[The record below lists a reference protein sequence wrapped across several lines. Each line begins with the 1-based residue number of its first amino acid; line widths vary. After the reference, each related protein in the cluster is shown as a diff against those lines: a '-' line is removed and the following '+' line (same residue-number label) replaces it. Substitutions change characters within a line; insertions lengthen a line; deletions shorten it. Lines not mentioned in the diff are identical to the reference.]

1 MIRIA
6 NKFDV
11 AQILDMLRNYRD
23 SGKIYGVKDI
33 TDEATPIRI
42 LTHILAGG
50 GLAYVDQKDN
60 ELIGMLLAVKT
71 PYLWDHTKFVMNEI
85 VYWVEPEHRGS
96 TTGYRLLSKYIE
108 HCDNLVED
116 NVIVNYTMSQMEGQ
130 QLNYSRFGLRPIEH
144 TWSN

>member
-11 AQILDMLRNYRD
+11 PQILDMLRNYRD

-71 PYLWDHTKFVMNEI
+71 PYLWDHSKFVMNEI

-116 NVIVNYTMSQMEGQ
+116 NIIVNYTMSQMEGQ

>member
-11 AQILDMLRNYRD
+11 PQILDMLRNYRD

-71 PYLWDHTKFVMNEI
+71 PYLWDHSKFVMNEI

>member
-11 AQILDMLRNYRD
+11 PQILNMLRNYRD
-23 SGKIYGVKDI
+23 SGKISGVKDI
-33 TDEATPIRI
+33 TDETTPIRI

-50 GLAYVDQKDN
+50 GIAYVDQKDN
-60 ELIGMLLAVKT
+60 ELMGMLLAVKT
-71 PYLWDHTKFVMNEI
+71 PYLWDHSKYVMNEI

-108 HCDNLVED
+108 HCDTLVED

>member
-11 AQILDMLRNYRD
+11 PQILDMLRNYRD

-50 GLAYVDQKDN
+50 GIAYVDQKDN

-85 VYWVEPEHRGS
+85 VYWVEPDHRGS
-96 TTGYRLLSKYIE
+96 TTGYKLLSKYIE

>member
-11 AQILDMLRNYRD
+11 PQILDMLRNYRD
-23 SGKIYGVKDI
+23 SGKIYGVQDI

-50 GLAYVDQKDN
+50 GIAYVGQKDN

-96 TTGYRLLSKYIE
+96 TTGYKLLSKYIE

>member
-11 AQILDMLRNYRD
+11 PQILDMLRNYRD

-71 PYLWDHTKFVMNEI
+71 PYLWDHSKFVMNEI
-85 VYWVEPEHRGS
+85 VYWVEPDHRGS

>member
-11 AQILDMLRNYRD
+11 PQILDMLRNYRD

-50 GLAYVDQKDN
+50 GIAYVDQKDN

-96 TTGYRLLSKYIE
+96 TTGYKLLSKYIE

>member
-11 AQILDMLRNYRD
+11 PQILDMLRNYRD

-50 GLAYVDQKDN
+50 GIAYVDQKDN

>member
-11 AQILDMLRNYRD
+11 PQILDMLRNYRD